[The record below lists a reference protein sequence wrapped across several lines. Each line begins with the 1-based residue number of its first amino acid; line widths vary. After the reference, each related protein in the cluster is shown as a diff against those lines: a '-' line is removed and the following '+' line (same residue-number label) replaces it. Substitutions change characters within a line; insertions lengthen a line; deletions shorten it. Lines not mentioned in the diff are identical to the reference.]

1 MSKQYT
7 RGSAKEHVFD
17 NGSSLVNFSLNIE
30 NLKEKANEDGWI
42 QLVMTARQ
50 EVDQY
55 GNTHLVYFNDF
66 KPKPQGDAQEKE
78 PEEDL
83 PF

>member
-1 MSKQYT
+1 MSKIYT

-66 KPKPQGDAQEKE
+66 KPKPQEDKAQEPK
-78 PEEDL
+78 EDL